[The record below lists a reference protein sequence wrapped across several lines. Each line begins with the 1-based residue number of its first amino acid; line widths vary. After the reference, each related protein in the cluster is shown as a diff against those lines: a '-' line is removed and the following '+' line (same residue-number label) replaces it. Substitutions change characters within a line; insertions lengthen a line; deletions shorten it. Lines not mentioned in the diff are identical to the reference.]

1 MKTVAAN
8 ARVEIALRNRKMRG
22 DFRHGA
28 VKNVVE
34 TGELRCLREDFLRGR
49 DERERLRNVNRC
61 EVHGGA
67 QGFKNMRSDALV
79 REEMGAAVHDA
90 VTDRNG
96 SVLDVFAD
104 RF

>member
-34 TGELRCLREDFLRGR
+34 TSELRRLREDFLHGS

-61 EVHGGA
+61 EMHGGA

-79 REEMGAAVHDA
+79 REEMRAAVHHA
-90 VTDRNG
+90 VTDSNG
-96 SVLDVFAD
+96 RVLDVLAD
-104 RF
+104 GF